1 MIAEDGMMEEP
12 LFKSLTVIEASSSPT
27 LVHNTACAFT
37 RSPFHAFVCQRLLF
51 LTSGILSFGYR
62 ISVVPQLNW
71 VGADNLS
78 QISSLS
84 CGFVS
89 VNSV

>member
-1 MIAEDGMMEEP
+1 MEEP
-12 LFKSLTVIEASSSPT
+12 LFKSLTVIEASSSPA